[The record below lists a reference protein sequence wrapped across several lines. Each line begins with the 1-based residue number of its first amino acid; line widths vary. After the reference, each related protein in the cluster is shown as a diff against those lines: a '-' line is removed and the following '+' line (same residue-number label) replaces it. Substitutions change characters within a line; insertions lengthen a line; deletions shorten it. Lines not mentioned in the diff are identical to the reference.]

1 MRLAPSPNPLPQGE
15 GVAPVLL
22 LILLATL
29 LRFGFAWAL
38 GLGVDESYM
47 VAAGRALRLGYF
59 DHPPAAW
66 WMQWGAAHLFGTEAP
81 VAVRAPFILAF
92 ALSTWLMARLG
103 TAVAGPRA
111 GVWAAIALT
120 LSPVFGV
127 TTGTWVLP
135 DGPLDC
141 ALLGAALCLVH
152 ALPARGPGVAAWWG
166 GAGLCAG
173 LALFSKY
180 TAVLTI
186 GGAFAYLLTS
196 PAHRRWLA
204 RPHPY
209 LAALLALA
217 VFSPVIAWN
226 AAHHWASFAFQ
237 GERAAGLRFH
247 PWQPFAVVV
256 GEALFV
262 LPWIWLAMML
272 AVIGALTRRANA
284 ATSPARRERWRRSPL
299 PLAGEV
305 GKRSLPGEGLL
316 CWLAAPP
323 ILAFSLVALW
333 SGGRVLYHWAAPG
346 YLILFPLLGA
356 WLAER
361 PRFARTGAVLTA
373 GFVLVALTALC
384 TQVRLDWMRPALARS
399 HGRDPD
405 LEAIDWTSL
414 RRDLDSRGLLSAS
427 TVVGVPDWRDAGKIA
442 YALGPGVTVTCLNAD
457 ARQFGFVA
465 PAASFVGRDLLVLAP
480 EHPERVVAALAPS
493 FAGLQPLAPAP
504 IRHAGRVLA
513 EVAAV
518 RGRLVAWPPQP
529 QASAYASPLPA
540 GSRSSAQLSPPSP
553 VPNTSPHLDAK

>member
-1 MRLAPSPNPLPQGE
+1 VWLAPSPNPLPQGE
-15 GVAPVLL
+15 GARSTTPPPLAGRGREERVREAIL

-47 VAAGRALRLGYF
+47 VAAGRALSLGYF

-103 TAVAGPRA
+103 TVVAGPRA
-111 GVWAAIALT
+111 GLWAAIALT

-152 ALPARGPGVAAWWG
+152 ALPARGPSAAAWWV

-180 TAVLTI
+180 TAALTI
-186 GGAFAYLLTS
+186 GGALAYLLAS

-217 VFSPVIAWN
+217 VFSPVVAWN

-247 PWQPFAVVV
+247 PWQPVAVLS

-262 LPWIWLAMML
+262 LPWIWLAMFAAAF
-272 AVIGALTRRANA
+272 AVLRCGWAD
-284 ATSPARRERWRRSPL
+284 WR
-299 PLAGEV
+299 GT
-305 GKRSLPGEGLL
+305 LL

-323 ILAFSLVALW
+323 ILCFALVALW
-333 SGGRVLYHWAAPG
+333 SSGRVLYHWAAPG
-346 YLILFPLLGA
+346 YLMLFPLLGG

-361 PRFARTGAVLTA
+361 PRLARRGGALTA
-373 GFVLVALTALC
+373 GFVLIALTVLC
-384 TQVRLDWMRPALARS
+384 TQVRLDWLRPALALT

-405 LEAIDWTSL
+405 LEAIDWISL
-414 RRDLDSRGLLSAS
+414 RRDLGARGLLGAG

-465 PAASFVGRDLLVLAP
+465 PAASFVGRDMVLLAP
-480 EHPERVVAALAPS
+480 EHPDRVVAALAPS
-493 FAGLQPLAPAP
+493 FARVQPLAPAP

-513 EVAAV
+513 EVAV
-518 RGRLVAWPPQP
+518 FQGRLVAWPPQP
-529 QASAYASPLPA
+529 QASAYTSPLPA
-540 GSRSSAQLSPPSP
+540 GSRSSAQLSPPSL
-553 VPNTSPHLDAK
+553 VPNTSPALDAK